1 MKYKAFDHGIN
12 IITLEKN
19 HQKMAMTC
27 AWAMQVDYDKI
38 LCSPEPVEE
47 DFVSEIEEA
56 ESSIQKEI
64 AEAIGDCHSNEVD
77 KFATYHFENYLDV
90 MVLKDS
96 PIVLKCR
103 VSDVISLEGI
113 EEDHLIYAQIISSLE
128 QKKERYLHMS
138 DYDG

>member
-1 MKYKAFDHGIN
+1 MIKFYVYLVHKVSLVTQLKGDYIGISVLG
-12 IITLEKN
+12 I
-19 HQKMAMTC
+19 
-27 AWAMQVDYDKI
+27 
-38 LCSPEPVEE
+38 S
-47 DFVSEIEEA
+47 
-56 ESSIQKEI
+56 QKEI